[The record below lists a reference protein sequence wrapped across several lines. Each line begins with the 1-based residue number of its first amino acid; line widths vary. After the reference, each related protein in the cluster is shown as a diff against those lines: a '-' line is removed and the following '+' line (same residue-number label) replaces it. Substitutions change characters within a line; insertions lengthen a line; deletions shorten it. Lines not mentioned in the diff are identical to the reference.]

1 LWGLFFLDKG
11 QQQMISPLI
20 KWKRPF
26 CPGDIPQKRHC

>member
-1 LWGLFFLDKG
+1 
-11 QQQMISPLI
+11 MISPLI